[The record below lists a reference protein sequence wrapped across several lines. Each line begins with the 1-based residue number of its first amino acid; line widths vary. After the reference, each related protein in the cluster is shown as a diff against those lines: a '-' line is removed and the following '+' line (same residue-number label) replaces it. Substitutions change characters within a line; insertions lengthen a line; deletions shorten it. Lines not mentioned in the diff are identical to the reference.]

1 MLLILVETFKEN
13 YYLVEDI
20 PSVSKH
26 QDICKFLSSFLDF
39 PNLFLRKFLPEQ
51 DKIPT
56 PSKLNRKASSTS
68 ESLKKDY
75 PIRKDSEGMGDPNF
89 NYSDENILALCKSI
103 NLSLR
108 IIAKMAKNI
117 IGQNVLLY
125 TDYARIIP
133 IKPNPLLNLGEIF
146 LSVLKILSH
155 ENVDFST
162 VNKIHYQ
169 VYKILENMLF
179 SLIHL
184 TLNPNPSGSVGIN
197 FYNSEKRKNA
207 LKAFILDKNKNQDNH
222 QSLLKALSTLLLG
235 YNVKNPHSASLLDYF
250 SVLSNLVEKKF
261 SSFTDFLQRNQY
273 NKDEESY
280 IFCKKIVKKLH
291 ISSLE
296 LNILIGFMTNSEYK
310 KDIDKNIELPN
321 PRDLNTKFEDLNKF
335 MVEKKHLKTSKATIQ
350 QIETSGNVNYT
361 DKIIKTIQKKIEKS
375 IYELIF
381 EEKKEFW
388 KESRLGILNIMNI
401 NLNIPHVSSFQCP
414 LLSEMN
420 LKYLNLDNITT
431 KNILHEKKDETKIS
445 PFVWIKYTSKSHFI
459 QSFIKSIYSTQSEL
473 FTTRIPFQKKIN
485 LQYESYTP
493 KPLDITISLSTSS
506 NFQFY

>member
-1 MLLILVETFKEN
+1 METFKEN

-56 PSKLNRKASSTS
+56 PSKLSRKASSTS

-169 VYKILENMLF
+169 VYKILENMF
-179 SLIHL
+179 SDSICG
-184 TLNPNPSGSVGIN
+184 P
-197 FYNSEKRKNA
+197 
-207 LKAFILDKNKNQDNH
+207 Q
-222 QSLLKALSTLLLG
+222 
-235 YNVKNPHSASLLDYF
+235 
-250 SVLSNLVEKKF
+250 LVPP
-261 SSFTDFLQRNQY
+261 T
-273 NKDEESY
+273 
-280 IFCKKIVKKLH
+280 
-291 ISSLE
+291 
-296 LNILIGFMTNSEYK
+296 
-310 KDIDKNIELPN
+310 
-321 PRDLNTKFEDLNKF
+321 
-335 MVEKKHLKTSKATIQ
+335 
-350 QIETSGNVNYT
+350 
-361 DKIIKTIQKKIEKS
+361 
-375 IYELIF
+375 
-381 EEKKEFW
+381 
-388 KESRLGILNIMNI
+388 
-401 NLNIPHVSSFQCP
+401 
-414 LLSEMN
+414 
-420 LKYLNLDNITT
+420 
-431 KNILHEKKDETKIS
+431 
-445 PFVWIKYTSKSHFI
+445 
-459 QSFIKSIYSTQSEL
+459 
-473 FTTRIPFQKKIN
+473 
-485 LQYESYTP
+485 
-493 KPLDITISLSTSS
+493 
-506 NFQFY
+506 